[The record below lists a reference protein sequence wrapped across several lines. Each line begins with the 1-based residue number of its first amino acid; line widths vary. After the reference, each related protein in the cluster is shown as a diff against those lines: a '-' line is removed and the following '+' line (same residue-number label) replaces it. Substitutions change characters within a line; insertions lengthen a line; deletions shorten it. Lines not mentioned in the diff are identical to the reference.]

1 MVLLNHTLQINPNS
15 HTNLSKLFNSHCSCV
30 VDFVYLFSVPSS
42 GKNNFSKIL
51 IDRTREEFIWSTV
64 GNNEMSMSLNKS
76 EIIAELK
83 AVALDKT
90 QNDQERARRVLF
102 VLPGACTIS
111 DVIQLIGRFIE
122 KAKSCRSQ
130 CFKAKEAA
138 REWKHCSYRQ
148 SNFYELIPL

>member
-1 MVLLNHTLQINPNS
+1 
-15 HTNLSKLFNSHCSCV
+15 
-30 VDFVYLFSVPSS
+30 
-42 GKNNFSKIL
+42 
-51 IDRTREEFIWSTV
+51 
-64 GNNEMSMSLNKS
+64 MSMSLNKS

-111 DVIQLIGRFIE
+111 DVIQLIGRLFK

-130 CFKAKEAA
+130 CFDTTFTIPVVIIVVVIFFLLDF
-138 REWKHCSYRQ
+138 SFNVFYRVTPFQ
-148 SNFYELIPL
+148 QAQTVYTKSSKLKFSRLCHYTSCNYRKN

>member
-1 MVLLNHTLQINPNS
+1 MYIFL
-15 HTNLSKLFNSHCSCV
+15 
-30 VDFVYLFSVPSS
+30 SVPSS

-64 GNNEMSMSLNKS
+64 GNNEMSMTLNKS

-111 DVIQLIGRFIE
+111 DVIQLIGRLFE
-122 KAKSCRSQ
+122 KAK
-130 CFKAKEAA
+130 K
-138 REWKHCSYRQ
+138 
-148 SNFYELIPL
+148 L

>member
-1 MVLLNHTLQINPNS
+1 
-15 HTNLSKLFNSHCSCV
+15 
-30 VDFVYLFSVPSS
+30 SVPSS

-90 QNDQERARRVLF
+90 KNDQERARRVLF

-111 DVIQLIGRFIE
+111 DVIQLIGRF
-122 KAKSCRSQ
+122 RSQ
-130 CFKAKEAA
+130 CFGQHSLLFISLGFSVTISFKNEPK
-138 REWKHCSYRQ
+138 
-148 SNFYELIPL
+148 